1 MKKYTNSINY
11 YFSNFNY
18 RFIFSLTIALLL
30 SSHSVFAQKKPNLLI
45 IIADQWRGQ
54 AIGFLGKEKVKT
66 PFIDSFSKQSLVL
79 TQMIS
84 NFPLCSP
91 ARAMLMTGN
100 WPFKNHVY
108 TNVNSASTPFGV
120 QLSADAVCWSDVL
133 KKDGYS
139 NGYIGKWHLDSP
151 HPPYV
156 PTSNNKKLAWNE
168 WTSFERRHGFDY
180 WYAYGTYDIHDK
192 PMYWGTK
199 DSRDSFHYVN
209 QWGPEHEADKAIDF
223 FDNKDNVRNSNAPFA
238 LVVSMNPPHS
248 EYKTVPKKY
257 LTPYNDVPLDSLITD
272 ANIPPAQTE
281 MGEEYRK
288 NIKYYY
294 ANITGVDVQINRIIE
309 GLKKDKLIDNTI
321 VIIMADHGNCLG
333 KHEEVSKNNI
343 FEESLRIPF
352 IVYWKGHIKER
363 IDTAFLGSLPDIYP
377 TLLDLMGEKQLIPK
391 DIDGT
396 SYAKYFKNGTGSIP
410 SEQFI
415 LGAIMSNNAKKN
427 TGFRGIRTANYTL
440 AFQQN
445 KDGTQEPFFY
455 AIKNDPFELNNLYI
469 KDDKDVIQLR
479 KQLED
484 WLKKTDDTFIIQ

>member
-156 PTSNNKKLAWNE
+156 PTSNNKKVAWNE

>member
-66 PFIDSFSKQSLVL
+66 PFIDSFSKQSLML

-156 PTSNNKKLAWNE
+156 PTSNNKKVAWNE

>member
-1 MKKYTNSINY
+1 VKKVPNY
-11 YFSNFNY
+11 IAHFFSSKIY
-18 RFIFSLTIALLL
+18 RFIALVLIVLFL
-30 SSHSVFAQKKPNLLI
+30 SSDTSFAQKKPNLLI

-54 AIGFLGKEKVKT
+54 AMGFIGKEKVKT
-66 PFIDSFSKQSLVL
+66 PFIDSFAKQSLVL

-100 WPFKNHVY
+100 WSFKNHVY

-133 KKDGYS
+133 KKVGYS

-151 HPPYV
+151 HPPYI
-156 PTSNNKKLAWNE
+156 PTSNNKKVAWNE

-180 WYAYGTYDIHDK
+180 WYAYGTYDVHDK

-223 FDNKDNVRNSNAPFA
+223 FDNKDNVRNPSAPFS

-248 EYKTVPKKY
+248 DYRTVPKKY
-257 LTPYNDVPLDSLITD
+257 LAEYDNISLDSLLKD
-272 ANIPPAQTE
+272 PNIPPAQTE

-294 ANITGVDVQINRIIE
+294 ANITGVDVQINRIIQ
-309 GLKKDKLIDNTI
+309 GLKKDKLLDNTI
-321 VIIMADHGNCLG
+321 IVVMADHGNCLG
-333 KHEEVSKNNI
+333 KHDEVSKNNI
-343 FEESLRIPF
+343 YEEALRIPF
-352 IVYWKGHIKER
+352 ILYWKGHIKER
-363 IDTAFLGSLPDIYP
+363 IDTTFLGSLPDIYP
-377 TLLDLMGEKQLIPK
+377 SLLDLMGEKKAIPK
-391 DIDGT
+391 DIDGK
-396 SYAKYFKNGTGSIP
+396 SYAQYFKDGSGRVP

-427 TGFRGIRTANYTL
+427 TGFRGIRTSNYTL
-440 AFQQN
+440 AFNQR
-445 KDGTQEPFFY
+445 KDGTQEPYLFD
-455 AIKNDPFELNNLYI
+455 IKNDPFELNNLYN
-469 KDDKDVIQLR
+469 KDDKQVIELR
-479 KQLED
+479 KRLIE
-484 WLKKTDDTFIIQ
+484 WFNKTGDTFNIQ